1 MKNVEA
7 ILTACT
13 SRKLLKK
20 NIEKSKIRED
30 YYEQVNSIFIW
41 WYRPVPAI
49 RTFLT
54 RNDLS
59 GKTIK
64 PYATNAGWLGGTFE
78 RQQNKSRFN
87 SYGLRK
93 WSRNHI
99 SFLSKGIWL

>member
-30 YYEQVNSIFIW
+30 YYEYVNSIFIW

-64 PYATNAGWLGGTFE
+64 PYATNAGWLGRTFKE
-78 RQQNKSRFN
+78 IEKLCPN
-87 SYGLRK
+87 SNVEQGMNIVEILIK
-93 WSRNHI
+93 
-99 SFLSKGIWL
+99 